1 MQGPAF
7 GEVMSDV
14 PLRILTRPLSWRGVG
29 LHTGQPTTLTLRPL
43 SPDQREILYREARS
57 LWLLRRR
64 TSHRSY
70 EWPVST
76 RFVVRTAHA
85 TSIGESRVHVATVEH
100 VLAALMGLRVGG
112 LVLEVDGPE
121 VPILDGS
128 ARPFVEALQENLTE
142 TAEPWP
148 SVGLPEPIEVTS
160 ESAWVRAEPAE
171 RLTIE
176 YTVEFGH
183 PVIGRQTW
191 VGTWPDVDFGQDLA
205 PARTFGFLRQADELR
220 ARGLARGASPENTVL
235 LDETTVVNPP
245 LRFPDEF
252 VRHKVL
258 DLLGDLA
265 LLGGGWPRA
274 RIQVYRGGH
283 RLHIELVRR
292 WVTVQEMAG

>member
-1 MQGPAF
+1 MNDAPMQ
-7 GEVMSDV
+7 V
-14 PLRILTRPLSWRGVG
+14 LTRPLSWQGVG
-29 LHTGQPTTLTLRPL
+29 IHTGQPVTLTLRPL
-43 SPDQREILYREARS
+43 SPDQRAILYREAGS

-64 TSHRSY
+64 TSRRSY

-76 RFVVRTAHA
+76 RFVVRTAQA

-112 LVLEVDGPE
+112 VVLEVDGPE

-128 ARPFVEALQENLTE
+128 AEPFVEALRESLAE
-142 TAEPWP
+142 AAEPWP
-148 SVGLPEPIEVTS
+148 SVRLPEPISVAS
-160 ESAWVRAEPAE
+160 GPAWIRAEPAE
-171 RLTIE
+171 RLTVE
-176 YTVEFGH
+176 YTVEFDH

-191 VGTWPDVDFGQDLA
+191 TGTWPDVDFGRDLA

-235 LDETTVVNPP
+235 LDETAVVNPP

-274 RIQVYRGGH
+274 RIQAYRGGH